1 MNKVKITY
9 EYCGLKAVP
18 KKWFN
23 GFVIEYDYQPT
34 WYEGSEI
41 VDESIAKKRINEL
54 SSIVFNGGG
63 KKYRSIKI
71 G

>member
-1 MNKVKITY
+1 MVY
-9 EYCGLKAVP
+9 
-18 KKWFN
+18 

-63 KKYRSIKI
+63 KKYRNIKI